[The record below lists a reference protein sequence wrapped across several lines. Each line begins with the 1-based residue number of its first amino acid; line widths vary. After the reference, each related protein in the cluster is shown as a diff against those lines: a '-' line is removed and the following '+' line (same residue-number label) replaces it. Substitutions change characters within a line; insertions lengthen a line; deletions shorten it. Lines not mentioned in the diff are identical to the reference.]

1 MPQGLKGA
9 ESVHSDQHDCRM
21 SFLQQLT
28 LVMRQRKNNQAVYN
42 SYDKPAKKVSENSE
56 ASPTSKKDK

>member
-1 MPQGLKGA
+1 MSQVLKGA
-9 ESVHSDQHDCRM
+9 ESVHSDKHDCRM
-21 SFLQQLT
+21 SFPQQLT

-56 ASPTSKKDK
+56 ASRTSKKDK